1 MGGDF
6 KAIKSVINEISR
18 MITRQS
24 MIKPLDFFPGGSES
38 SRGGIPL
45 LDLNL
50 IQEII
55 RTGME
60 RRLIINQD
68 IRIRLNVILLKME
81 SSSVV
86 MPIRRNVIRNPFRI
100 LSR

>member
-1 MGGDF
+1 M
-6 KAIKSVINEISR
+6 AIYRVMPQISR
-18 MITRQS
+18 MITRQK
-24 MIKPLDFFPGGSES
+24 MIKPLDIFPWRSES

-50 IQEII
+50 IQEKN

-60 RRLIINQD
+60 RRLIISQD
-68 IRIRLNVILLKME
+68 IWIQLYVILLKME
-81 SSSVV
+81 SSSVL
-86 MPIRRNVIRNPFRI
+86 MAIRRNVIRNAFRI